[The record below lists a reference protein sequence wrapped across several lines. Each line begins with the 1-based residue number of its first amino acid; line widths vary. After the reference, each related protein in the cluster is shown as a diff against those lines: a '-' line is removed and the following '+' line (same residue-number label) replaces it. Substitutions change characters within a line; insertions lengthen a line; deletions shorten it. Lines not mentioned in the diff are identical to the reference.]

1 MSDPGAY
8 AFPSSNTSRLS
19 TASSVYT
26 DSRTSR
32 SKSLLERNLNRTKGA
47 EVSLS
52 SFSFLFSEM
61 IQYAQ
66 KRVTGIQDLERRLN
80 EFGYR
85 VGLRMLE
92 LLVWRDRNPK
102 RETRV
107 LSILYF
113 IHTAL
118 WKALFGKQADSLE
131 KSTENEDEF
140 MISDNE
146 PVLTKYISVPRE
158 LSQLNCNA
166 FIAGVVEAI
175 LDSAQFP
182 ARVTAHTVPID
193 GFPLRTTILI
203 KFDKEVLAREENLK

>member
-1 MSDPGAY
+1 MEFRTLSESKYIGSHFRIIPTVSAY
-8 AFPSSNTSRLS
+8 S
-19 TASSVYT
+19 Y
-26 DSRTSR
+26 
-32 SKSLLERNLNRTKGA
+32 
-47 EVSLS
+47 
-52 SFSFLFSEM
+52 
-61 IQYAQ
+61 
-66 KRVTGIQDLERRLN
+66 DLQRLN

-102 RETRV
+102 REVRV

-118 WKALFGKQADSLE
+118 WKGLFGKQADSLE
-131 KSTENEDEF
+131 KSTENEDECRSWSGPVLSPIQKCTNNLSLLV

-166 FIAGVVEAI
+166 FLAGVVEAI
-175 LDSAQFP
+175 LDSAQFVSWMRLCFCELILLAKTLMLLYSLLASQRTP
-182 ARVTAHTVPID
+182 Y
-193 GFPLRTTILI
+193 PLM
-203 KFDKEVLAREENLK
+203 DSH